1 MTHTTSDG
9 RTMRVI
15 WTQVSTTQAEVEA
28 TVDFADEKF
37 LPLK

>member
-15 WTQVSTTQAEVEA
+15 WTQVSTTQA